1 MILIELGLESDIRFS
16 EGISIPQNLV
26 VIGTVNMYETTHSF
40 SRKVLDRAMTIE
52 MNDVDLNSG
61 LNLTEN
67 DWEYPKNENDY
78 ILIENVVGNY
88 TAGSEVAS
96 QFLESKDVIEFLQK
110 LNNELEGTPFKIAY
124 RVRDEFLIY
133 CYYAKN
139 KIGTINWLQE
149 ALDEMVSMKILSR
162 IEGDETKIG
171 DTLKKLKFILNDSFK
186 KSNRKLIEMETRLQK
201 SGYTSYWS

>member
-26 VIGTVNMYETTHSF
+26 VIGTVNMDETTHSF